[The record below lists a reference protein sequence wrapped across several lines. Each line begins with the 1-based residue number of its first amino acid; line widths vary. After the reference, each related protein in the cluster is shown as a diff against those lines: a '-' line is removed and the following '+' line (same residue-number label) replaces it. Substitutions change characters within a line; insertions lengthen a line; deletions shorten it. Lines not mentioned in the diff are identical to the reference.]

1 LIGKGLRKG
10 FFFEMRARC
19 SQPGKGKRTVHNP
32 VGKRTQYLSRK
43 SVQQVDLFAMT
54 IALIFFVGMLLYLSM
69 DVAMQD

>member
-1 LIGKGLRKG
+1 
-10 FFFEMRARC
+10 M
-19 SQPGKGKRTVHNP
+19 VHNP

-43 SVQQVDLFAMT
+43 AVQQVDLFAMT